1 MEVVVVVWF
10 DKYWGELLCVFVMLW
25 EGVMG
30 VNVDIIVVYC
40 REYFFKFYVLKMIVF
55 CELLKM
61 MMGKV

>member
-1 MEVVVVVWF
+1 MVWF